1 MNKKMA
7 QLISEDMKRF
17 QKNMTTDST
26 SYDVIKNAV
35 KESIETGKSRNES
48 EALVKIARS
57 IGFDISLSDLEHFP
71 AGYFWH
77 DQTINSGS

>member
-1 MNKKMA
+1 MA